1 LTLNIIVFGR
11 VMNESERSAYL
22 ARLGA
27 EPLYLR
33 SPLEGAR
40 KSPIYQF
47 SNDPALSG
55 KKNVVVASD
64 VEIKQPKSAAQSVS
78 SEMITPP
85 QGTRLINQGK
95 PSLTSSFRMTF
106 QYYLI
111 DSAKLVDSDS
121 TMPRIFGV
129 LIEMPSELDKT
140 GDSLLE
146 QNTSVLFLNILR
158 ALGATIDKL
167 PSFKIFNWPLDF
179 STDAEKE
186 VVEEEKVKSALVGF
200 LQRQQERD
208 LFEHLLLFGGGDRL
222 VFDDSD
228 ALPFSL
234 CKVNGLPEMLAVPS
248 LKRETWRILQEFKK
262 VISLGNK
269 DPN

>member
-1 LTLNIIVFGR
+1 
-11 VMNESERSAYL
+11 MNESQRSAYL

-47 SNDPALSG
+47 LKDSTLSE

-64 VEIKQPKSAAQSVS
+64 VEIKQSKSAAQSLS
-78 SEMITPP
+78 LEMITPP
-85 QGTRLINQGK
+85 QGTRLVNLGK
-95 PSLTSSFRMTF
+95 PNLTASFRMTF

-111 DSAKLVDSDS
+111 DLASPADSESSVSKIFAVLVEIPSDLGN
-121 TMPRIFGV
+121 TR
-129 LIEMPSELDKT
+129 
-140 GDSLLE
+140 DSLLV
-146 QNTSVLFLNILR
+146 QDIRGLFLNILR
-158 ALGATIDKL
+158 ALGATIDEL

-179 STDAEKE
+179 GTDSEEE
-186 VVEEEKVKSALVGF
+186 VVEKEKVKSALVGF

-208 LFEHLLLFGGGDRL
+208 MFKHLLLLGGGDRL

-228 ALPFSL
+228 ALPFFL
-234 CKVNGLPEMLAVPS
+234 CKVYGLPEMLAVPS
-248 LKRETWRILQEFKK
+248 LKREAWKDLQGFKK
-262 VISLGNK
+262 VIFLGNK